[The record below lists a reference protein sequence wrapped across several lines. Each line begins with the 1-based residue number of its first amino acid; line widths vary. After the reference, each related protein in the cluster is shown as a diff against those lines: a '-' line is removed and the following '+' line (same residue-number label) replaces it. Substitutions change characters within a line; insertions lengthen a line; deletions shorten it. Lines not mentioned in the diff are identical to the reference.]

1 LEGRKRLAAVSPPL
15 GSVDVIEPSADRV
28 LQDWPEW
35 AAHWFMGDR
44 TARIIVTRD
53 LQLLAVNKRASEILA
68 ASGLLSIW
76 DGQLLATRNSADLRE
91 AVAGASA
98 VESTHLLGEADEG
111 VLLTVG
117 AASDGPDEPVALTL
131 HEISVP
137 VEIDA
142 SDLCQAFGLTP
153 CEEGVVLGLLR
164 GQSSREIADETGRSI
179 LTVRTHFKRAY
190 EKIGVRTQAQLFVRL
205 RSYTS
210 TRAGVRPSSADA
222 PPRSIRGR
230 ARAPG
235 P

>member
-1 LEGRKRLAAVSPPL
+1 MT
-15 GSVDVIEPSADRV
+15 SVDVIQPSADWTAPN
-28 LQDWPEW
+28 WPDW
-35 AAHWFMGDR
+35 AAKWFMGDR
-44 TARIIVTRD
+44 TPRIILSRD
-53 LQLLAVNKRASEILA
+53 LRLLAVNRRASQLIA

-76 DGQLLATRNSADLRE
+76 DGQLLAARDSADLRE
-91 AVAGASA
+91 AVATAGA
-98 VESTHLLGEADEG
+98 VESTHLLGGADQG

-131 HEISVP
+131 HEITVP

-142 SDLCQAFGLTP
+142 SDLRQAFGLTR

-164 GQSSREIADETGRSI
+164 GQSSREIAEETGRSI

-210 TRAGVRPSSADA
+210 TRAAVEPSSADP
-222 PPRSIRGR
+222 PPRSGR
-230 ARAPG
+230 PRSRAAS
-235 P
+235 